1 MSAKRRRG
9 TSEGKKSKFV
19 LKEKCDTF
27 QNRFARMS
35 FKKEQR
41 GSGGARKRI
50 IMFFAL
56 TMRLLLCG
64 VNYSTIMQ
72 KISQRDDEKKFNV

>member
-27 QNRFARMS
+27 QKRFARMS

-50 IMFFAL
+50 IMFFCLNNETVVVRCELFYDYAENI
-56 TMRLLLCG
+56 TAR
-64 VNYSTIMQ
+64 
-72 KISQRDDEKKFNV
+72 